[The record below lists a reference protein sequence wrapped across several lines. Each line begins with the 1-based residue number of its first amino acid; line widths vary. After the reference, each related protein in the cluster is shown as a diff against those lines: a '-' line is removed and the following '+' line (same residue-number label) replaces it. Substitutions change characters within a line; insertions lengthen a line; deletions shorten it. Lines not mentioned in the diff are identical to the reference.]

1 MIRCISCLQGC
12 IGENGKGNGI
22 RCLVNPLTGMEDE
35 YDLTPT
41 KKAKQV
47 LVIGGGIAGCEAA
60 ISAALKGH
68 KVTLIEKKMTDWVDS
83 GFPHRF
89 RSEKASLLRFCAGR
103 KYAGENACNR
113 SF

>member
-1 MIRCISCLQGC
+1 
-12 IGENGKGNGI
+12 
-22 RCLVNPLTGMEDE
+22 MEDE

-41 KKAKQV
+41 EKAKQV

-68 KVTLIEKKMTDWVDS
+68 KVTLIEKNDRLGGQWIPASV
-83 GFPHRF
+83 

-103 KYAGENACNR
+103 KYAGENACTDPSEYNR
-113 SF
+113 RCRTDQTL

>member
-1 MIRCISCLQGC
+1 MILVSAVCRAVS
-12 IGENGKGNGI
+12 ERTEKGNGI

-41 KKAKQV
+41 EKAKQV

-68 KVTLIEKKMTDWVDS
+68 KVTLIGKK
-83 GFPHRF
+83 
-89 RSEKASLLRFCAGR
+89 
-103 KYAGENACNR
+103 
-113 SF
+113 